1 MVELLMVEQDC
12 RPTVSIHNQ
21 KINNQQLLLFSA
33 LPIFLE
39 YPVHLVGCEV
49 FVKIVINLGRRCPTA
64 CTNAFHFFQRKQAV
78 GGGFFVSYAEV
89 LRAMFKNLLAPADHA
104 TNVGADLDVE
114 LPTGLSGQHR
124 VIADYISN
132 FEFG

>member
-12 RPTVSIHNQ
+12 QATASINNQ
-21 KINNQQLLLFSA
+21 KINNQKLLLFSA

-39 YPVHLVGCEV
+39 YPIHLVGCEV

-78 GGGFFVSYAEV
+78 GGGLFVSYAEV
-89 LRAMFKNLLAPADHA
+89 LRAMFKNLLATAHHA
-104 TNVGADLDVE
+104 TNVGADLDVA
-114 LPTGLSGQHR
+114 LPAVLNGQHR
-124 VIADYISN
+124 VIADYIDRKSV
-132 FEFG
+132 

>member
-1 MVELLMVEQDC
+1 MVELLMVEPDC
-12 RPTVSIHNQ
+12 QATVSINNQ
-21 KINNQQLLLFSA
+21 KINNQKLLLFSA

-39 YPVHLVGCEV
+39 YPIHLVGCEV
-49 FVKIVINLGRRCPTA
+49 FVKIVITLGRRCPTA
-64 CTNAFHFFQRKQAV
+64 CTNAFHLFQREQAV
-78 GGGFFVSYAEV
+78 GGSFFVSYAEV
-89 LRAMFKNLLAPADHA
+89 LRAMFKNLLATAHHA

-114 LPTGLSGQHR
+114 PPAGLSGQHR